1 MPVHVQLVFCSSDF
15 ISLCSMSSGSWIPRD
30 KAQKRTSSNECHL
43 LRKHAFMWL
52 STNFGK
58 SIPTMA
64 YQTFLF
70 VPHSIKVEVGRAVM
84 FYSVPRRKAEK
95 ILMTV

>member
-1 MPVHVQLVFCSSDF
+1 M
-15 ISLCSMSSGSWIPRD
+15 
-30 KAQKRTSSNECHL
+30 
-43 LRKHAFMWL
+43 KHAFMWL

-70 VPHSIKVEVGRAVM
+70 VPNSINLGRACSSDV
-84 FYSVPRRKAEK
+84 YSALSTKAE
-95 ILMTV
+95 IIFMTVYAIQYVPLIVILVPAPNSATWPLL